1 MGKYA
6 LLLAFASA
14 LGLAYFAQQSNQTSQ
29 DTSQDQAERQG
40 TVIARQI
47 ARSAFNDGVSEVQ
60 RDFEGVTEGNRSGTY
75 EQGKYRLEYDVSN
88 AGTENKSV
96 LITAEGTYDETT
108 YRIRGRA
115 EQRSQ
120 VTSLFNGITAS
131 GLVTFQVKG
140 GGCSGGPCVS
150 GVDAGGG
157 ETRHGITLPHS
168 ADPDQVCDEF
178 DNEVEGVED
187 GCDVVSRTEERDKWV
202 DSKMEELESE
212 IISARENGAP
222 EIVECD
228 DCRMD
233 KMEED
238 SGILYV
244 TGELTFNGDRTWKG
258 IVYVDSFGSIRIN
271 GGGDA
276 RNINGGLLMEGAT
289 EYDDEEDFDMRGG
302 NRVKYNTENIKKYID
317 ILPSIESKSVQIADR
332 SGGIVRSDQ

>member
-29 DTSQDQAERQG
+29 DTSQDQAQRQE

-60 RDFEGVTEGNRSGTY
+60 REFSGVTDKSTSGTY
-75 EQGKYRLEYDVSN
+75 EQGEYRLEYSVSN

-108 YRIRGRA
+108 YRIQGRA
-115 EQRSQ
+115 QQRSQ
-120 VTSLFNGITAS
+120 VSSLFNGITAS

-157 ETRHGITLPHS
+157 ETRHGITLPNS
-168 ADPDQVCDEF
+168 ADTDQVCDEF
-178 DNEVEGVED
+178 DNEVEGIED
-187 GCDVVSRTEERDKWV
+187 GCDVVSRSEKRDDWV
-202 DSKMEELESE
+202 EKKMGELEDE
-212 IISARENGAP
+212 ILSAKENGSSK
-222 EIVECD
+222 IVECD
-228 DCRMD
+228 GCSLD

-271 GGGDA
+271 GGGGE

-289 EYDDEEDFDMRGG
+289 EYDDDEDFDMRGG
-302 NRVKYNTENIKKYID
+302 NRVKYNTENIKEYID
-317 ILPSIESKSVQIADR
+317 VLPSIESKSVQIADR
-332 SGGIVRSDQ
+332 SGGVVRSE